1 LCTYGDG
8 IADIN
13 IKALI
18 DFHKSH
24 KKIATVTA
32 VKQPSRFGVLEL
44 SENQSVK
51 TFKEKPLLEGWVNA
65 GFFVFEKKFLEYLQ
79 ADSVLE
85 NEPLNKLT
93 EENQLMAYCHQGFW
107 QSMDT
112 YREQLL
118 LNDLIQNGKA
128 PWIKW

>member
-1 LCTYGDG
+1 M
-8 IADIN
+8 
-13 IKALI
+13 
-18 DFHKSH
+18 
-24 KKIATVTA
+24 
-32 VKQPSRFGVLEL
+32 
-44 SENQSVK
+44 
-51 TFKEKPLLEGWVNA
+51 
-65 GFFVFEKKFLEYLQ
+65 FEKKFLDYLQ